1 MNKLSKISII
11 VPVYNEEKNIKKFL
25 ERTELSLK
33 SINVDYEILF
43 VLDPSTDSTFEIIND
58 QIKLN
63 KKIKLILLSRR
74 FGQQAATMA
83 GIHNCTGDNSVIIDC
98 DLQDPPELIVDL
110 FNKLQEGYDVVT
122 AKRKKRYGETILKK
136 IITKVGYW
144 FLNKITDIQIPRDTG
159 DFRIIS
165 KKVIG
170 ELKNINEPSFF
181 LRGLVSY
188 VGYKQTFVEYDR
200 EERFEGKGKY
210 NRHIGS
216 LKIAFDG
223 IFGFTSKPLTFIF
236 ISGIF
241 LCIFSIIISIYYLY
255 QKIFTN
261 IIPGL
266 SSTIIFISFFS
277 GIQLFSIGLIGEYV
291 GRIYDEIKKRPNY
304 IIDKKI
310 NFDND

>member
-1 MNKLSKISII
+1 MNKQVKISIV

-25 ERTELSLK
+25 ERTVSSFK
-33 SINVDYEILF
+33 NIIVDYEILF
-43 VLDPSTDSTFEIIND
+43 VLDPSTDSTFDIIVD

-63 KKIKLILLSRR
+63 NKIKLLTLSRR

-83 GIHNCTGDNSVIIDC
+83 GIHNCTGDYCVIIDC

-110 FNKLQEGYDVVT
+110 YNKLLDGYDVVT
-122 AKRKKRYGETILKK
+122 AKRKKRYGETVLKK
-136 IITKVGYW
+136 IITKIGYR
-144 FLNKITDIQIPRDTG
+144 LINRITDIEIPKDTG

-165 KKVIG
+165 KKVIN
-170 ELKNINEPSFF
+170 ELKKINEPSFF

-188 VGYKQTFVEYDR
+188 VGYNQTFVEYDR
-200 EERFEGKGKY
+200 EERFDGEGKY
-210 NRHIGS
+210 NRYIGS

-223 IFGFTSKPLTFIF
+223 IFGFTSKPLTFVF

-241 LCIFSIIISIYYLY
+241 LCFFSFIIAIYYLY

-261 IIPGL
+261 IVPGL